1 MIKIEKISPNIRAT
15 IERSGA
21 GKVTVYVGM
30 LLSKAEFETLK
41 FDIGSIT
48 YSIDELEVV
57 TITKDTS
64 NEPVVENPAIP
75 STINTVPDVTAVG
88 NSSTNTD
95 SASATTTTSNPVPAT
110 KAPIKKAAK
119 STAGKTVK

>member
-15 IERSGA
+15 IERQGA
-21 GKVTVYVGM
+21 GKVNLYQGM
-30 LLSKAEFETLK
+30 LLSRTEFDTLK

-75 STINTVPDVTAVG
+75 STINTVPDVAVVG

>member
-64 NEPVVENPAIP
+64 NEPLLLPLVILSLPLRPLLRKLLKVQLE
-75 STINTVPDVTAVG
+75 
-88 NSSTNTD
+88 
-95 SASATTTTSNPVPAT
+95 
-110 KAPIKKAAK
+110 KQ
-119 STAGKTVK
+119 

>member
-75 STINTVPDVTAVG
+75 STINTVPDVAVVG

-95 SASATTTTSNPVPAT
+95 SVSPITTPSSVSPAV